1 LSDAHITTVS
11 AKSALGLSALPG
23 LDYCLNPYVG
33 CSHGCIYCYARSYSL
48 RRGRKER
55 WGSFVDIKRD
65 LPGVLRKELLRKKKG
80 VVGLST
86 ITDAYQPVEAD
97 TRLTRECLEEL
108 LQSGFTVSIQTK
120 SAIVL
125 RDLDLLARHPGQVEV
140 GFTITTMDPSIS
152 AKIEPG
158 ASSPTDRA
166 GALRKLSD
174 NGIATWLFMGPI
186 LPAITEDGLDE
197 VLDLA
202 ESVAVERIL
211 IDRLNIRPGV
221 WRSVSEFI
229 AQQHPEL
236 ADLYREIFWGRCDFH
251 KELKERLERSCER
264 RKLNYSLCF

>member
-1 LSDAHITTVS
+1 LTDPHIQAVS
-11 AKSALGLSALPG
+11 AKSALSVSALPG

-55 WGSFVDIKRD
+55 WGSFVDVKRN
-65 LPGVLRKELLRKKKG
+65 LPEILRRELPRKKRG

-97 TRLTRECLEEL
+97 ARLARECLETL

-120 SAIVL
+120 STMVL
-125 RDLDLLARHPGQVEV
+125 RDLDLLARHPGHVDV

-152 AKIEPG
+152 TKIEPG
-158 ASSPTDRA
+158 ASSPIDRA
-166 GALRKLSD
+166 RALRKLSE
-174 NGIATWLFMGPI
+174 NSIATWMFLGPI
-186 LPAITEDGLDE
+186 LPAVTEDSVDE

-202 ESVAVERIL
+202 ESLAVERVL
-211 IDRLNIRPGV
+211 IDRLNLRPGV

-229 AQQHPEL
+229 AKEHPEL
-236 ADLYREIFWGRCDFH
+236 TDLYREIFWGRCDFH
-251 KELKERLERSCER
+251 DELKERLRRSCER
-264 RKLNYSLCF
+264 KKLNYSLCF